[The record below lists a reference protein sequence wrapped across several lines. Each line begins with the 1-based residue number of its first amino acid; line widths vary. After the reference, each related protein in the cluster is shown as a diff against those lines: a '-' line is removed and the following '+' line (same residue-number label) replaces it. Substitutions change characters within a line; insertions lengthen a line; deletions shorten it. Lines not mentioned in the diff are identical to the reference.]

1 MNEAYRDYL
10 ESKHQAQTARD
21 ILITEIQKVIEG
33 GPRQGMTLQE
43 IMYKMNIPPTPSNR
57 SSIISLIFNNNLCDQ
72 YRRTIVKSYV
82 MLDENNKPIMDTVYK
97 EQERTTFY
105 RPYETT

>member
-1 MNEAYRDYL
+1 MNKAYREYL
-10 ESKHQAQTARD
+10 ESQQQAKTARD
-21 ILITEIQKVIEG
+21 ILLAEIKRTIED

-57 SSIISLIFNNNLCDQ
+57 SSIASLIFNNNLCDQ

-82 MLDENNKPIMDTVYK
+82 MLDEDNEPIMDNVYK

-105 RPYETT
+105 RPYKTT